1 MTVFKIGCDINRPD
15 HLLYNALMD
24 RDGRLVALACSLMFV
39 HLDAVSEESALIF
52 RTELFQ

>member
-15 HLLYNALMD
+15 HFLYNALMD

-39 HLDAVSEESALIF
+39 HLDAVSEESALVF